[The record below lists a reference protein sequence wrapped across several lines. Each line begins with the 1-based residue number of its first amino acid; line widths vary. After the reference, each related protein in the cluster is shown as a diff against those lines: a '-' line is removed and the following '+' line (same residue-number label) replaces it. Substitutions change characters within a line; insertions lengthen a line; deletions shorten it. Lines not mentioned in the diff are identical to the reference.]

1 MQKHYPL
8 KKKKPGQY
16 RLCTEVTVEIEDCDT
31 PALVAEWVSV
41 QMVK

>member
-1 MQKHYPL
+1 L
-8 KKKKPGQY
+8 SIEEKKPGQF
-16 RLCTEVTVEIEDCDT
+16 RLVTEVTVEIEDCDT